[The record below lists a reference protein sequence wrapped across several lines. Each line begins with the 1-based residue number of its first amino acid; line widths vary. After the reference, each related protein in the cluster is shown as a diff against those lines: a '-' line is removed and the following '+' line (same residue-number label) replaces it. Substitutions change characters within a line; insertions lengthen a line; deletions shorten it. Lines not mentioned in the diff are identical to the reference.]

1 MDLMKLGA
9 YKLMRKKIFLLHL
22 PQQVLVRLQ
31 RTRMKKI
38 NYIFINT

>member
-1 MDLMKLGA
+1 MKLGA
-9 YKLMRKKIFLLHL
+9 YKLLRKKIFLLYQPL
-22 PQQVLVRLQ
+22 QVLVRLQ